1 MCVVTCI
8 QQGLCFKGVIE
19 FDLFDKYYVI
29 VNEKQLEGRYVAA
42 KLTLDFLTH

>member
-1 MCVVTCI
+1 MLLHVFSRAYV
-8 QQGLCFKGVIE
+8 FKGVIE